1 MEKKIEDKSNK
12 KRGYTIEVPPED
24 RKELSRIGSI
34 KEFKPHPYVP
44 SFLPWFDVN
53 PVIRYDPAKEFLL
66 GIDLAADPDRLNI
79 QVKRK
84 HNKPKFNFNN

>member
-1 MEKKIEDKSNK
+1 MEKIIEDKLNK
-12 KRGYTIEVPPED
+12 IRGVRQELILSGLIE
-24 RKELSRIGSI
+24 
-34 KEFKPHPYVP
+34 EFKPNPYVP

-53 PVIRYDPAKEFLL
+53 PVIRYDPAK
-66 GIDLAADPDRLNI
+66 GIDLAADPDRINI